1 MCESLAPHD
10 ETMKPR
16 SDIRPAPETGD
27 AALDPLIERALE
39 WLVHLHSGSET
50 EQDWAEYQSWKAADA
65 GQRQAAEQAER
76 LWQGLGSA
84 LTRPATSRLKRAAR
98 LSLLI
103 LALGVAGVA
112 GFAGGLFGAPG
123 AYFPDERTA
132 TGERR
137 SLTLPDGSRLELDA
151 ATSLDIDFSDRQR
164 RLVLHAGRIFVA
176 VSPDRQR
183 PFQVAASGGTVRA
196 LGTAFAVGM
205 ESDAVDVVVA
215 EHAVRVAFPDEAAGP
230 SVEVQ
235 AGSQVSYAPATGLG
249 QPRPVEIRN
258 RTAWRR
264 GLFLF
269 ENRPLGAVV
278 AELERYRRGRI
289 VIADNALKD
298 LPVTGI
304 FETGDSDALLD
315 AVAAALPVQVHKL
328 PWLTV
333 IRRDPERSLE
343 PFQPRR

>member
-16 SDIRPAPETGD
+16 FDTRSAPEAKD
-27 AALDPLIERALE
+27 AALDPLTERALE
-39 WLVHLHSGSET
+39 WLVHLHSGSES
-50 EQDWAEYQSWKAADA
+50 EQDWSEYQSWKAADA

-103 LALGVAGVA
+103 LALGAA

-151 ATSLDIDFSDRQR
+151 VTSLDIDFSDRQR

-183 PFQVAASGGTVRA
+183 PFRVESGGGTIQA
-196 LGTAFAVGM
+196 LGTAFAVGK
-205 ESDAVDVVVA
+205 ESDAVEVVVA
-215 EHAVRVAFPDEAAGP
+215 EHAVRVAFPDEATGP

-235 AGSQVSYAPATGLG
+235 AGNQISYAPDTGLG
-249 QPRPVEIRN
+249 QPRPVEIRS

-269 ENRPLGAVV
+269 ESRPLGAVV

-315 AVAAALPVQVHKL
+315 AVVAALPVQVHKL

-333 IRRDPERSLE
+333 IRRAPERSLE